1 MPATAPPKLPSFL
14 AASAALPGADDW
26 TAASRDAAREIA
38 EGLGLPDRRNEGY
51 RFTNLKALESIDFV
65 APTGETSFPQDEIFR
80 YSIPNLEKRTL
91 VFLDGT
97 FLPEPSHGLDGL
109 PDGVTA
115 ARMTDAVRDHREL
128 VERHLGK
135 LTDKTDDVFAAAN
148 ASGFTDGLFVH
159 VAEGVSCDRPF
170 HLLFLSTGDHDPYVA
185 HSRNLIVAEAGASV
199 TVVEHYASASDDAVY
214 FNNSVTEI
222 VAAENARVDHYLLQK
237 ESEAAFNMAGL
248 YIHQS
253 RESDVHSH
261 TVMLGAKIARNAVSP
276 VLAGEKAHCLIN
288 GLYVA
293 HGEQVHDNA
302 MFVVHDAE
310 DCASRQFYKGILNGR
325 SRGVFTGR
333 IRVTPQGQL
342 TDAVQSNRNMLLSDD
357 ARSNARPQLEIYA
370 DDVKCT
376 HGCTT
381 GEVDPEAVF
390 YFRSRGLPEDKAR
403 AMLIYAFAAEGFQ
416 RMELIPVREWLA
428 AEMIAK
434 LPGAEDLSIEVGES
448 PLDTD

>member
-1 MPATAPPKLPSFL
+1 MTTAAPPKPKLPPFL
-14 AASAALPGADDW
+14 AAAATTSDDW
-26 TAASRDAAREIA
+26 TADSRGRAAALA
-38 EGLGLPDRRNEGY
+38 EGLGLPDRRNEAY
-51 RFTNLKALESIDFV
+51 RFTNLRAMEGIDFV
-65 APTGETSFPQDEIFR
+65 APTGQTSFPLDQIHR

-97 FLPEPSHGLDGL
+97 FLPEPSHGLDAL
-109 PDGVTA
+109 PQGVTA
-115 ARMTDAVRDHREL
+115 ARMSDAVRDHRGL
-128 VERHLGK
+128 VKQHLGK
-135 LTDKTDDVFAAAN
+135 LTDQTDDVFAAAN
-148 ASGFTDGLFVH
+148 GSGFTDGLFVH
-159 VAEGVSCDRPF
+159 VAEGVTCDRPF
-170 HLLFLSTGDHDPYVA
+170 HLLFLSTGDHAPYAA
-185 HSRNLIVAEAGASV
+185 HSRNLIVAEAGAKV
-199 TVVEHYASASDDAVY
+199 TVVEHYATASDQAVY

-222 VAAENARVDHYLLQK
+222 VAAEKARVDHYLLQK

-248 YIHQS
+248 YIHQAE
-253 RESDVHSH
+253 ESDVHSH
-261 TVMLGAKIARNAVSP
+261 TVMLGAKVARNAVSP
-276 VLAGEKAHCLIN
+276 VLAGDRAHCLIN

-293 HGEQVHDNA
+293 HGDQVHDNA

-310 DCASRQFYKGILNGR
+310 DCASRQFYKGILNGS

-333 IRVTPQGQL
+333 IRVTPNGQL

-416 RMELIPVREWLA
+416 RMELVPVREWLA

-434 LPGAEDLSIEVGES
+434 LPGAENLSIEVGDA
-448 PLDTD
+448 PA